1 MSFYHASQHEAL
13 NQNLAELDGQI
24 QVSFEFFPPRTQEM
38 ENTLWQS
45 LARLNTLKPSFV
57 SVTYGANSG
66 ERDRTHAI
74 IKDIK

>member
-24 QVSFEFFPPRTQEM
+24 QVSFEFFPPRTEEM

-45 LARLNTLKPSFV
+45 LARLNTLKPQLCFCDLW
-57 SVTYGANSG
+57 GKLW
-66 ERDRTHAI
+66 RTRQNALHY
-74 IKDIK
+74 

>member
-45 LARLNTLKPSFV
+45 LARFKYLK
-57 SVTYGANSG
+57 T
-66 ERDRTHAI
+66 
-74 IKDIK
+74 